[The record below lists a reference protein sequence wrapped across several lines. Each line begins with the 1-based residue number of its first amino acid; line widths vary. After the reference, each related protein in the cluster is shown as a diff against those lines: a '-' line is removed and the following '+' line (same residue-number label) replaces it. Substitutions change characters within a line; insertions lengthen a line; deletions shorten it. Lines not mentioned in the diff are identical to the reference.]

1 MDKESYW
8 ISVVQNFQTS
18 PYQFRLNLEDFD
30 RHSMVAVFRKVED
43 VAVLEDLLDEWH
55 LSLGV
60 LLAPVEH
67 VDREGG
73 LEALDL
79 EAQLEGLDEQDQA
92 LTVPHDEAGVVQ
104 LVDDLLPVEVGVE
117 LMQHLDENLR
127 KIWEIAVGDEKFN
140 LWVRM

>member
-1 MDKESYW
+1 
-8 ISVVQNFQTS
+8 
-18 PYQFRLNLEDFD
+18 
-30 RHSMVAVFRKVED
+30 MVTVFCKVED
-43 VAVLEDLLDEWH
+43 VAVLEDLLDKWH

-60 LLAPVEH
+60 LPAPVEH

-117 LMQHLDENLR
+117 LMQHLDENLQ
-127 KIWEIAVGDEKFN
+127 KYDK
-140 LWVRM
+140 

>member
-1 MDKESYW
+1 ML
-8 ISVVQNFQTS
+8 
-18 PYQFRLNLEDFD
+18 P
-30 RHSMVAVFRKVED
+30 
-43 VAVLEDLLDEWH
+43 
-55 LSLGV
+55 
-60 LLAPVEH
+60 APVEH

-117 LMQHLDENLR
+117 LVQHLDENLQ
-127 KIWEIAVGDEKFN
+127 KISEIAVGDEKFN

>member
-1 MDKESYW
+1 
-8 ISVVQNFQTS
+8 
-18 PYQFRLNLEDFD
+18 
-30 RHSMVAVFRKVED
+30 MVTVFCKVED

-60 LLAPVEH
+60 LPAPVEH

-117 LMQHLDENLR
+117 LVQHLDENLQ
-127 KIWEIAVGDEKFN
+127 KYDK
-140 LWVRM
+140 

>member
-8 ISVVQNFQTS
+8 ISVVQTFQTS
-18 PYQFRLNLEDFD
+18 PYQFWLNLEDFD

-60 LLAPVEH
+60 LPAPVEH

-104 LVDDLLPVEVGVE
+104 LVDDLLPVEVGVQ

-127 KIWEIAVGDEKFN
+127 KISEIVVGDEKFN

>member
-1 MDKESYW
+1 ML
-8 ISVVQNFQTS
+8 
-18 PYQFRLNLEDFD
+18 P
-30 RHSMVAVFRKVED
+30 
-43 VAVLEDLLDEWH
+43 
-55 LSLGV
+55 
-60 LLAPVEH
+60 APVEH

-117 LMQHLDENLR
+117 LVENLDEDFQLPGLGLVRILVLFRPQRRPGGVEVLQRGLVQTRVGANLT
-127 KIWEIAVGDEKFN
+127 KKPNEF
-140 LWVRM
+140 